1 MSGKAMRM
9 LVLGWLVGKDD
20 DGKTISGLSDLFET
34 AKHLELRAIYNS
46 HCGESRA
53 W

>member
-1 MSGKAMRM
+1 MRM
-9 LVLGWLVGKDD
+9 LVLGRMVGKDD

-34 AKHLELRAIYNS
+34 AKHLGLRAVYNS

-53 W
+53 FYTFQT